1 MKSRWKPFNTYLLA
15 LLVLGAVGCETT
27 QSAKAP
33 KAPKNPNATKTAK
46 AKPQK
51 SGKELTTLSLHLE
64 VNRDGTDRNAP
75 VSVFRENPMLINA
88 ERTSFL
94 NEGRIVK
101 ATLDEDPDGLVSIRI
116 HFDRSGGWLLE
127 NITSANSGKHI
138 VIFSQFGDARFL
150 AAPIINARITD
161 GVFIF
166 TPDASR
172 TEAERIVRGL
182 NNVAAKLQKN
192 GLVK

>member
-15 LLVLGAVGCETT
+15 LLVLGAAGCETT

-33 KAPKNPNATKTAK
+33 KAPNATKTTK
-46 AKPQK
+46 ANPKQNTK
-51 SGKELTTLSLHLE
+51 DLTTLSLHLE

-150 AAPIINARITD
+150 AAPIINGRITD

-166 TPDASR
+166 TPDATR